1 MILETFEPSI
11 VSLNDIYVYINPT
24 SNLEL
29 LETLSNKAKKVTI
42 EVKGK
47 NEKLMKKEFHSNF
60 QSVTE
65 HLKIIAIILPL
76 QMVNIF
82 SNIKSLDLIVVDI
95 FREIT

>member
-1 MILETFEPSI
+1 VILETFEPSL
-11 VSLNDIYVYINPT
+11 VSLNDIDVFINPT

-42 EVKGK
+42 YVGEENK
-47 NEKLMKKEFHSNF
+47 KLMKEYHANF

-65 HLKIIAIILPL
+65 HLTINANSEIILPL

-82 SNIKSLDLIVVDI
+82 
-95 FREIT
+95 

>member
-1 MILETFEPSI
+1 VILETFEPSL
-11 VSLNDIYVYINPT
+11 VSLNYIDVFINPT

-42 EVKGK
+42 WVGEENK
-47 NEKLMKKEFHSNF
+47 KLMKKEFHSNF

-65 HLKIIAIILPL
+65 HLRIGSVKISL

-82 SNIKSLDLIVVDI
+82 
-95 FREIT
+95 

>member
-1 MILETFEPSI
+1 VILETFEPSL
-11 VSLNDIYVYINPT
+11 VSLNDIYVKIAPT

-42 EVKGK
+42 SLEGK
-47 NEKLMKKEFHSNF
+47 NEKLMKEEFHSNF

-65 HLKIIAIILPL
+65 SLKIESVYEIPL

-82 SNIKSLDLIVVDI
+82 
-95 FREIT
+95 

>member
-1 MILETFEPSI
+1 VILETFEPSI
-11 VSLNDIYVYINPT
+11 VSLNGIYVEITPT

-29 LETLSNKAKKVTI
+29 LENLSNKAKKVKI
-42 EVKGK
+42 EVAG

-65 HLKIIAIILPL
+65 HLTIIANSETILPL

-82 SNIKSLDLIVVDI
+82 
-95 FREIT
+95 